1 MMIHILFCFPQH
13 HNVQT
18 DPKYSPKTF
27 QADQVFVVKTRQ
39 RQNQVITWPNELH
52 IEKKQTTDAKKH
64 KFQGLIL
71 LEKHWFVTSNGSH
84 KGITKYCYQMILS
97 NNTFG
102 QITIKVQHAI
112 QLCDNNFIQTIQQ
125 IIYTKVC
132 TFLSK
137 AKYFRCVTEVCIYGR
152 LAMLISS

>member
-1 MMIHILFCFPQH
+1 MMINILFCFPQH

-39 RQNQVITWPNELH
+39 RQNQVITWPNEVH

-71 LEKHWFVTSNGSH
+71 LEKHWFVTTNGGH
-84 KGITKYCYQMILS
+84 KGIIWTKFKQLDKILLP
-97 NNTFG
+97 NDTV
-102 QITIKVQHAI
+102 KQHFRS
-112 QLCDNNFIQTIQQ
+112 DNNKSTACHSTLQQ
-125 IIYTKVC
+125 
-132 TFLSK
+132 
-137 AKYFRCVTEVCIYGR
+137 
-152 LAMLISS
+152 